1 MFFLS
6 HFSTGSTLSFVLG
19 GNPMITQ
26 QGSMQSTL
34 HSYWENGW
42 AHSKTNGRNVDL
54 NCKEMGRRKP
64 PCRMFKVLNIVGQ
77 SQFVCL
83 LTWYWIARIILE
95 PPFWID
101 FKSGFEHGN
110 ILLHTDQ
117 KLPGWWFFL
126 FIECGMQPSNFETLR
141 PNNSKMLK
149 SWRHHLSLY
158 YDLVICDLTYLG
170 VLYQSTSP
178 HARWSPILEL
188 FSNAPKG
195 APFGKKTWQWLAMRT
210 PNSWWG

>member
-1 MFFLS
+1 MIAIRRILCLSTGTKHFLYCRCLQVFMGMIAIWWSLGLTAGTKYFLYCRRLKVFMGVIAIRRVFCLTACTKLFFLS

-95 PPFWID
+95 PPF
-101 FKSGFEHGN
+101 
-110 ILLHTDQ
+110 
-117 KLPGWWFFL
+117 
-126 FIECGMQPSNFETLR
+126 
-141 PNNSKMLK
+141 
-149 SWRHHLSLY
+149 
-158 YDLVICDLTYLG
+158 
-170 VLYQSTSP
+170 
-178 HARWSPILEL
+178 
-188 FSNAPKG
+188 
-195 APFGKKTWQWLAMRT
+195 
-210 PNSWWG
+210 